1 MSKKKQKQTVA
12 PFKSNPFDSM
22 KGFSVSQPE
31 RAPLPEK
38 KVEPVEVKE
47 RGEVDPEVDFSS
59 AMSQLGVVSLGD
71 QQDGADS
78 FIVDEEVEEQEVVLT
93 KTPTTDE
100 EIFLDSLGELDC
112 VFNDQYDDSDADA
125 DELGQSSGGEPRRM
139 KQLRQGKLKP
149 QETLDLHGCYR
160 DEAREKV
167 RHFLKNRHAE
177 GLQTVLIITG
187 KGNRSPNG
195 ESVLRSDVESYLNT
209 HSAAWVVEW
218 GRAPR
223 QYGGEG
229 ALVVFL
235 RQSK

>member
-1 MSKKKQKQTVA
+1 MSKKKQKQAAA

-22 KGFSVSQPE
+22 KGFSVSQLE
-31 RAPLPEK
+31 REPRPEK
-38 KVEPVEVKE
+38 KVEHVEVN
-47 RGEVDPEVDFSS
+47 EVVKVEPEVDFNS
-59 AMSQLGVVSLGD
+59 AMSQLGVVSLDD
-71 QQDGADS
+71 QLEDS
-78 FIVDEEVEEQEVVLT
+78 DPFVVAEEAEEQEVVLA
-93 KTPTTDE
+93 KTPITDE

-112 VFNDQYDDSDADA
+112 VFNDQYDDSDAD
-125 DELGQSSGGEPRRM
+125 EFEPSRGGEPRRM

-160 DEAREKV
+160 EEARERV
-167 RHFLKNRHAE
+167 RNFLKNRHAE
-177 GLQTVLIITG
+177 GVQTVLIITG
-187 KGNRSPNG
+187 KGNRSPSG
-195 ESVLRSDVESYLNT
+195 ESVLRSDVESYLKT

-235 RQSK
+235 RQSKE

>member
-1 MSKKKQKQTVA
+1 MSKKKQKHTVA
-12 PFKSNPFDSM
+12 SFKSNPFDSM
-22 KGFSVSQPE
+22 KGFSVSQSE
-31 RAPLPEK
+31 AAPLPEK
-38 KVEPVEVKE
+38 KVEPVATKEQVEVEK
-47 RGEVDPEVDFSS
+47 EVDFDS

-71 QQDGADS
+71 QQEETDS
-78 FIVDEEVEEQEVVLT
+78 LPVENKAEDQEVFLA

-112 VFNDQYDDSDADA
+112 VFSDQYDDTGT
-125 DELGQSSGGEPRRM
+125 DELEHQSGSEPRRM

-160 DEAREKV
+160 EEARERV
-167 RHFLKNRHAE
+167 RHFLKNRHAQ

-195 ESVLRSDVESYLNT
+195 ESVLRSDIENYLST
-209 HSAAWVVEW
+209 HSAAWVAEW

-235 RQSK
+235 RQQ

>member
-1 MSKKKQKQTVA
+1 MSKKKQKHTAV

-22 KGFSVSQPE
+22 KGFSVSQSEASPV
-31 RAPLPEK
+31 AKK
-38 KVEPVEVKE
+38 KVEPVVVKDAHDDE
-47 RGEVDPEVDFSS
+47 KEVDFNS
-59 AMSQLGVVSLGD
+59 AMSQLGVVTFGD
-71 QQDGADS
+71 QPHDDDL
-78 FIVDEEVEEQEVVLT
+78 FIVDEQVEECQIPLT
-93 KTPTTDE
+93 KIPQTDE

-112 VFNDQYDDSDADA
+112 VFSDQYDDA
-125 DELGQSSGGEPRRM
+125 DEVEPSAGEPRRM

-149 QETLDLHGCYR
+149 QQTLDLHGCYR
-160 DEAREKV
+160 DEARQKV
-167 RHFLKNRHAE
+167 RHFLMNRHAE
-177 GLQTVLIITG
+177 GLHTVLIITG
-187 KGNRSPNG
+187 RGNRSPNG
-195 ESVLRSDVESYLNT
+195 ESVLRTDIENYLTT

>member
-22 KGFSVSQPE
+22 RGFSVSEPE
-31 RAPLPEK
+31 HAPRPEK
-38 KVEPVEVKE
+38 KVAPVEVNKQV
-47 RGEVDPEVDFSS
+47 EVETEVDFNS

-71 QQDGADS
+71 QQVETDP
-78 FIVDEEVEEQEVVLT
+78 FIGDEEVEEQKVVLA

-112 VFNDQYDDSDADA
+112 VFNDQYDDSDAD
-125 DELGQSSGGEPRRM
+125 EFEQPSGGEPRRM

-160 DEAREKV
+160 DEARERV
-167 RHFLKNRHAE
+167 RHFLKNRHTE

-187 KGNRSPNG
+187 KGKRSPNG
-195 ESVLRSDVESYLNT
+195 ESVLRSDIESYLST

-218 GRAPR
+218 ARAPR

>member
-22 KGFSVSQPE
+22 KGFSVSQPQH
-31 RAPLPEK
+31 APSAEK
-38 KVEPVEVKE
+38 KVEPIEVKKH
-47 RGEVDPEVDFSS
+47 VDVETEVDFNS
-59 AMSQLGVVSLGD
+59 AMSQLGVVSLDD
-71 QQDGADS
+71 QQRDADL
-78 FIVDEEVEEQEVVLT
+78 FVVDEEVEEQEVILA
-93 KTPTTDE
+93 KTPSTDE

-112 VFNDQYDDSDADA
+112 VFSDQYDDSDAD
-125 DELGQSSGGEPRRM
+125 ELEQSGGGEPRRM

-160 DEAREKV
+160 DEAREQV
-167 RHFLKNRHAE
+167 RHFLKNRHGE

-195 ESVLRSDVESYLNT
+195 ESVLRSDVESYLTT

>member
-22 KGFSVSQPE
+22 KGFSVSQPQ
-31 RAPLPEK
+31 RAPSAEK
-38 KVEPVEVKE
+38 KVEPIEVKKH
-47 RGEVDPEVDFSS
+47 VDVETEVDFNS
-59 AMSQLGVVSLGD
+59 AMSQLGVVSLDD
-71 QQDGADS
+71 QQQDADS
-78 FIVDEEVEEQEVVLT
+78 FVADEKVEEQEVILA
-93 KTPTTDE
+93 KTPSTDE

-112 VFNDQYDDSDADA
+112 VFSDQYDDSDADGF
-125 DELGQSSGGEPRRM
+125 EQSGGGEPRRM

-160 DEAREKV
+160 DEAQEKV
-167 RHFLKNRHAE
+167 RHFLKNRHGE

-195 ESVLRSDVESYLNT
+195 ESVLRSDVESYLST

-223 QYGGEG
+223 QYGGDG

>member
-1 MSKKKQKQTVA
+1 MSKKKQTQCAT
-12 PFKSNPFDSM
+12 PFKNNPFDSV
-22 KGFSVSQPE
+22 KGFSVSPSQDATVVKE
-31 RAPLPEK
+31 IK
-38 KVEPVEVKE
+38 IEPVVEKTSDVIE
-47 RGEVDPEVDFSS
+47 PEMDFNQ
-59 AMSQLGVVSLGD
+59 AMSQLGVVSID
-71 QQDGADS
+71 PQQ
-78 FIVDEEVEEQEVVLT
+78 EEMETLLAQKLTEESETPQV
-93 KTPTTDE
+93 KTPVTDE

-112 VFNDQYDDSDADA
+112 VFSDNF
-125 DELGQSSGGEPRRM
+125 DEDYLEESEPLSGGEPRRM

-167 RHFLKNRHAE
+167 RHFLKNRHAQ

-195 ESVLRSDVESYLNT
+195 ESVLRSDIEKYLTT
-209 HSAAWVVEW
+209 HSSAWVVEW

-235 RQSK
+235 RQPK

>member
-1 MSKKKQKQTVA
+1 MSKKKQKHSDT
-12 PFKSNPFDSM
+12 PFKNNPFDSV
-22 KGFSVSQPE
+22 KGFSVSPSKANVVVAKE
-31 RAPLPEK
+31 VPTEVKKPLP
-38 KVEPVEVKE
+38 VKE
-47 RGEVDPEVDFSS
+47 KEVDFNQ
-59 AMSQLGVVSLGD
+59 AMSQLGVVTLDD
-71 QQDGADS
+71 QHQASEVISAVDYDLEQIESQDH
-78 FIVDEEVEEQEVVLT
+78 
-93 KTPTTDE
+93 TPTTDE
-100 EIFLDSLGELDC
+100 EIFLDGLGDLDC
-112 VFNDQYDDSDADA
+112 VFTDQYDDSDDS
-125 DELGQSSGGEPRRM
+125 EEQSGGEPRRM

-195 ESVLRSDVESYLNT
+195 ESVLRSDIENYLT
-209 HSAAWVVEW
+209 SHAGAWVIEW

-223 QYGGEG
+223 QFGGEG

-235 RQSK
+235 RQQ

>member
-22 KGFSVSQPE
+22 KGFSVSQPQS
-31 RAPLPEK
+31 APRPEK
-38 KVEPVEVKE
+38 IVEPVEVKTPAE
-47 RGEVDPEVDFSS
+47 LTKEVDFNS

-71 QQDGADS
+71 QQEDGDS
-78 FIVDEEVEEQEVVLT
+78 FVVEDEAEDHEVFIA
-93 KTPTTDE
+93 KTPSTDE

-112 VFNDQYDDSDADA
+112 VFSDQYDDSDS
-125 DELGQSSGGEPRRM
+125 DELDQPSAGEPRRM

-149 QETLDLHGCYR
+149 QQTLDLHGCYR
-160 DEAREKV
+160 EEAREKV

-177 GLQTVLIITG
+177 GVQTVLIITG

-195 ESVLRSDVESYLNT
+195 ESVLRSDVESYLKT
-209 HSAAWVVEW
+209 HSGAWVVEW